1 MVLTW
6 TFDVFTPTT
15 SCKWSVCGT
24 VTDDSWMRH
33 RSWYVLSAYALLTL
47 GIFALIGLRF
57 ASRCIRHCNTTAI
70 SAYGTH
76 LPTVPTQ
83 AYAILCTPA
92 KMPTR
97 ALLKTYS
104 DVCKLCITRS
114 LRRKKRSSRR
124 LWRKKQR
131 FHSGNVFFSF
141 TDGGC
146 GCGCARP
153 ERERRAR
160 PRHDLGVS
168 RCGDR
173 VFGSGKGLK
182 VLVFKK
188 EMRKQIRKIEAQDMK
203 LIG

>member
-6 TFDVFTPTT
+6 TFNVFRPAT

-33 RSWYVLSAYALLTL
+33 RSWYVLSAYALPTL

-57 ASRCIRHCNTTAI
+57 ASRCILHCNTTAI

-104 DVCKLCITRS
+104 DVSKLCIKRS
-114 LRRKKRSSRR
+114 LRQNNVAHVVWLFFPHRRRLRLRLREARAREACEASSRPRR
-124 LWRKKQR
+124 LTLW
-131 FHSGNVFFSF
+131 
-141 TDGGC
+141 
-146 GCGCARP
+146 
-153 ERERRAR
+153 
-160 PRHDLGVS
+160 
-168 RCGDR
+168 
-173 VFGSGKGLK
+173 
-182 VLVFKK
+182 
-188 EMRKQIRKIEAQDMK
+188 
-203 LIG
+203 

>member
-6 TFDVFTPTT
+6 TFNVFRPAT

-33 RSWYVLSAYALLTL
+33 RSWYVLSAYALPTL

-57 ASRCIRHCNTTAI
+57 ASRCILHCNTTAI

-104 DVCKLCITRS
+104 DVSKLCIKRS
-114 LRRKKRSSRR
+114 LR
-124 LWRKKQR
+124 QN
-131 FHSGNVFFSF
+131 NVAHVVWLFFL

-188 EMRKQIRKIEAQDMK
+188 NEETNMQNRSTRYKIDR
-203 LIG
+203 LRHGNL

>member
-1 MVLTW
+1 MV
-6 TFDVFTPTT
+6 FRPAT

-33 RSWYVLSAYALLTL
+33 RSWYVLSAYALPTL

-57 ASRCIRHCNTTAI
+57 ASRCILHCNTTAI

-104 DVCKLCITRS
+104 DVSKLCIKRS
-114 LRRKKRSSRR
+114 LRQNNVAHVVWLFFPHRRRLRLWLREARAREACEASSR
-124 LWRKKQR
+124 
-131 FHSGNVFFSF
+131 
-141 TDGGC
+141 
-146 GCGCARP
+146 
-153 ERERRAR
+153 
-160 PRHDLGVS
+160 PRIS

-188 EMRKQIRKIEAQDMK
+188 EMRKQICKIEAQDIK